1 MLYGFDKATATV
13 QELED
18 IVPEAASLTLAS
30 VNACKLTARGFS
42 SCFLDRPLTPV

>member
-13 QELED
+13 QD